1 MNWILDSIPFRSIN
15 EDRNPSTG
23 NYGIDKY
30 LKIMFFR
37 SPEKRKLCS
46 HIKSKYGK
54 IRKLFVID
62 TLNYVYEYRKAT
74 SERDF
79 LGQGIYIIKKDSG
92 FSFKNECEGVY
103 IYDLYRSFDSIS
115 MLIREVL
122 SPKDVFSVYVL
133 IVCEECGRVG
143 YCPVTSLKSSDTDFL
158 LYDAEKKQVYER
170 YFFAY
175 KISGLYTTDELFR
188 SYFVKTFTHGRKIYE
203 HVLKFLGGDRYFDI
217 EYLMEAKKQIKGLVI
232 EVDKISGVF
241 VKGVEVK

>member
-1 MNWILDSIPFRSIN
+1 M
-15 EDRNPSTG
+15 
-23 NYGIDKY
+23 DKY

-46 HIKSKYGK
+46 HIKAKYRK

-74 SERDF
+74 SERNF
-79 LGQGIYIIKKDSG
+79 LGQGIYIIKRDSNY
-92 FSFKNECEGVY
+92 SFEKVCEGVY
-103 IYDLYRSFDSIS
+103 IYDLYRSFDGIS
-115 MLIREVL
+115 SLIREVL

-133 IVCEECGRVG
+133 IVCEECGLVG

-158 LYDAEKKQVYER
+158 LYDAEKKQVFER

-175 KISGLYTTDELFR
+175 KISGLYSTDELFR

-217 EYLMEAKKQIKGLVI
+217 EYLMEAKKLVKGLII
-232 EVDKISGVF
+232 EVDKISGVI
-241 VKGVEVK
+241 VQGGEVK